1 MEPVS
6 ETPDATIGFS
16 VKFSIFYYESG
27 NNREKVSSQLPGEFL
42 ATFLISLTSPPPAN
56 IVRRHH

>member
-16 VKFSIFYYESG
+16 VKFSIVYILGSAHE
-27 NNREKVSSQLPGEFL
+27 
-42 ATFLISLTSPPPAN
+42 T
-56 IVRRHH
+56 